1 MHEDHDDRN
10 EREEEEE
17 EDNRDESEEEE
28 EGSESN
34 ELEDNEVYRGWC
46 EDAVRCNREATNQKY
61 EKYLR
66 EGVDEVRARKKAHDK
81 TLWEIKDDFFH
92 NLETF
97 LIQTAQLR
105 DDDAFQEI
113 MTDIDEKI
121 EGGMELTEAVRKVL
135 PKHKNQFATLFEHVP
150 ESEEES
156 DGTEDTP
163 SQIGGTF

>member
-1 MHEDHDDRN
+1 MHEDHDDRY
-10 EREEEEE
+10 EREEE
-17 EDNRDESEEEE
+17 EDNRDESEEEEE

-34 ELEDNEVYRGWC
+34 ELEDNEVYRGWY
-46 EDAVRCNREATNQKY
+46 EEAVRCNREATNQKY

-66 EGVDEVRARKKAHDK
+66 EGADEVRARKKAHDK

-92 NLETF
+92 NLEIF

-121 EGGMELTEAVRKVL
+121 EGGMELTKAVRRTL
-135 PKHKNQFATLFEHVP
+135 SKHKHQFESLFEYS
-150 ESEEES
+150 ESEES
-156 DGTEDTP
+156 DDSMED
-163 SQIGGTF
+163 